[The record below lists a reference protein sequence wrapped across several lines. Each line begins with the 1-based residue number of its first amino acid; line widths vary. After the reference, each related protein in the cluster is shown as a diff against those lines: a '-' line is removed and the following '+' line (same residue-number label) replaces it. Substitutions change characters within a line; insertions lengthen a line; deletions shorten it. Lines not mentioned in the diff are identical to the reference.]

1 MAVIFLPTVLAAIK
15 TAVAIIGA
23 GKIAILPFILASLA
37 YFHYDLF
44 DPENRPVSV
53 KQVEPM
59 YDFIIVGSGSAG
71 SVLANRL
78 TEIDQWKV
86 LLLEAGGHENEIT
99 DVPILSLYLHKSKVD
114 WGYK

>member
-1 MAVIFLPTVLAAIK
+1 MAVLALPTILAAIK
-15 TAVAIIGA
+15 AAVAVIGA
-23 GKIAILPFILASLA
+23 GKIAVLPFILASLA

-53 KQVEPM
+53 KQVDAV
-59 YDFIIVGSGSAG
+59 YDFVVVGSGSAG
-71 SVLANRL
+71 SVIANRL
-78 TEIDQWKV
+78 TEIDRWKV

-99 DVPILSLYLHKSKVD
+99 DVPLLSLYLHKSRVD